1 MSENRIAELE
11 RLLNSEAAARREAN
25 RRAEE
30 ESQRANNEAAAR
42 REANR
47 RAEEESQ
54 RANNEAA
61 ARREANRRAEE
72 ESQRANSKAA
82 ALREAN
88 RRAEEESQRANNEAA
103 ARREAN
109 RRAEEESQRANSE
122 AAARREANRRADRE
136 SESRRD
142 AEAFAAHIQRQ
153 LDDMRSE
160 VVDPQNLRNYL
171 NQIRHLHLYT
181 SRLLPFQSQSSRPL
195 SLGTSNDSNAPT
207 TTSGQTSITKKVY
220 PLRVRQWIE
229 FPQDHDKVFSSLR
242 EQLQDSSLFPPRKKV
257 EYLEETMQ
265 ESIPIAFL
273 KSNWFLNHLRTSA
286 FLNYAVEQPCSKMV
300 AGHFTNAG
308 SKKEVFFDNKTS
320 GVKSIAGP
328 SANVSQGESGDTS
341 SGPDTVDGSDTVAP
355 KPPPRKTMPDCV
367 VLVKDEWIDR
377 SVPKPEPYRLTIGEH
392 KPCHSLRA
400 RDFQNNPTL
409 PEDCL
414 IRMAIAS
421 KSQVGKGRKGQ
432 RVGHQQSDS
441 AVFSPSGSPITLSNI
456 PHKLRFF
463 ASALAQTYHYMI
475 MSGLEYGYLATGETL
490 TFLRIPLEDPA
501 TLLYYTSFFPAV
513 DPKDLPKSDGDP
525 VYPSHVTASV
535 NQQDVSQVGDDI
547 LAELAVS
554 QLCSLCIMAS
564 TSAVRP
570 VEWVNDTLELLA
582 EFPNLPKGY
591 SRITTS
597 SLGIRLRNDSDDET
611 GSDDGSDGNSGS
623 RRLAHRSTM
632 HRVHDSHERAASPL
646 WQSHQA
652 PGDNTQHHHTSR
664 NHQPDLAAVG
674 IKAVKE
680 KAMLP
685 YCTQACLL
693 GLVRGLPF
701 DTLCPNYHIHKTAL
715 LQSSC
720 AKPQGE
726 HQKHPIHGTDVCR
739 LIQEQIAIHP
749 ENNCTL
755 LYNEGLYGA
764 IGCLFKLSINGYG
777 YTFVAKGVE
786 SHNARRLKR
795 ETRIY
800 SHLRQQQGTLI
811 PVHLGL
817 VKLHSP
823 YPFMAKFTTL
833 SHLMLMSYTGKALH
847 YGPSLDQQSQE
858 LGRDLNQEVEDTYQ
872 KLQDWGLNDRDHD
885 VCNATWCEETQSVM
899 KIDFDHCVLDM
910 DVYEA
915 KLKAIEGCLGGSG
928 ATRKRSMGA
937 VASAIRLLGYQ
948 WVLRC
953 SYQQLDM
960 ESWADMFDGTS
971 SSTTWDEMTFMTLYF
986 TQSVDELLG
995 TSLVDVAA

>member
-1 MSENRIAELE
+1 
-11 RLLNSEAAARREAN
+11 
-25 RRAEE
+25 
-30 ESQRANNEAAAR
+30 
-42 REANR
+42 
-47 RAEEESQ
+47 
-54 RANNEAA
+54 
-61 ARREANRRAEE
+61 
-72 ESQRANSKAA
+72 
-82 ALREAN
+82 
-88 RRAEEESQRANNEAA
+88 
-103 ARREAN
+103 
-109 RRAEEESQRANSE
+109 
-122 AAARREANRRADRE
+122 
-136 SESRRD
+136 
-142 AEAFAAHIQRQ
+142 
-153 LDDMRSE
+153 
-160 VVDPQNLRNYL
+160 
-171 NQIRHLHLYT
+171 
-181 SRLLPFQSQSSRPL
+181 
-195 SLGTSNDSNAPT
+195 
-207 TTSGQTSITKKVY
+207 
-220 PLRVRQWIE
+220 
-229 FPQDHDKVFSSLR
+229 
-242 EQLQDSSLFPPRKKV
+242 
-257 EYLEETMQ
+257 
-265 ESIPIAFL
+265 
-273 KSNWFLNHLRTSA
+273 
-286 FLNYAVEQPCSKMV
+286 
-300 AGHFTNAG
+300 
-308 SKKEVFFDNKTS
+308 
-320 GVKSIAGP
+320 
-328 SANVSQGESGDTS
+328 
-341 SGPDTVDGSDTVAP
+341 
-355 KPPPRKTMPDCV
+355 
-367 VLVKDEWIDR
+367 
-377 SVPKPEPYRLTIGEH
+377 
-392 KPCHSLRA
+392 
-400 RDFQNNPTL
+400 
-409 PEDCL
+409 
-414 IRMAIAS
+414 
-421 KSQVGKGRKGQ
+421 
-432 RVGHQQSDS
+432 
-441 AVFSPSGSPITLSNI
+441 
-456 PHKLRFF
+456 
-463 ASALAQTYHYMI
+463 

-564 TSAVRP
+564 ISDVRP
-570 VEWVNDTLELLA
+570 VEWVSNTLELLA

-632 HRVHDSHERAASPL
+632 HRVHDGHERAASPL

-652 PGDNTQHHHTSR
+652 PGDNTQRHHTSR

-701 DTLCPNYHIHKTAL
+701 DTLCPNYHIHKSAL

-726 HQKHPIHGTDVCR
+726 HQKHPIHGTDVCT

-817 VKLHSP
+817 VKLLSP

-928 ATRKRSMGA
+928 ATRKRSMVGNHHYGQKGDDKM
-937 VASAIRLLGYQ
+937 ASITDVEP
-948 WVLRC
+948 VLKRAKHV
-953 SYQQLDM
+953 
-960 ESWADMFDGTS
+960 EG
-971 SSTTWDEMTFMTLYF
+971 
-986 TQSVDELLG
+986 
-995 TSLVDVAA
+995 